1 MDTLTKWKV
10 PYVGFL
16 IRCLVNAY
24 LDREKIIHLRCKDII
39 PGVEWVCSFMK
50 QNMAKRIANNV
61 KAVREE
67 SSEEIISAYFSNLE
81 QSLNEIPVEN
91 IFNYDKTNFTND
103 PGSKALIVRLGK
115 NWIERKT
122 QH

>member
-1 MDTLTKWKV
+1 
-10 PYVGFL
+10 
-16 IRCLVNAY
+16 
-24 LDREKIIHLRCKDII
+24 
-39 PGVEWVCSFMK
+39 MK

-67 SSEEIISAYFSNLE
+67 SLEEIISAYFNNLE

-91 IFNYDKTNFTND
+91 IFNYDETNFTND

-115 NWIERKT
+115 N
-122 QH
+122 